1 MTRRWNAFL
10 FFPLLSFFF
19 PFVLL
24 NVSNERRGRQTR
36 PGRSFARLEN
46 LIGTN
51 TLDLRFKKSMKIQG
65 DFFFLF
71 FVDLLYQRCF
81 PSLFLAENLK
91 KDIEKERLII

>member
-10 FFPLLSFFF
+10 FSPLLSFFF

-51 TLDLRFKKSMKIQG
+51 TLDLRFK
-65 DFFFLF
+65 
-71 FVDLLYQRCF
+71 
-81 PSLFLAENLK
+81 E
-91 KDIEKERLII
+91 